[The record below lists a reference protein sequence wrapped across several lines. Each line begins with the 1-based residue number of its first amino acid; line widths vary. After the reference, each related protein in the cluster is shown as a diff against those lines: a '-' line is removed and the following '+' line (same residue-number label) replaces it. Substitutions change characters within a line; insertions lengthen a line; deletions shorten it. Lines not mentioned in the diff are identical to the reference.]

1 MDQKEKMKELIK
13 KKQGGGRSKQMETP
27 KKDRKNMRKGPKI
40 FNK

>member
-1 MDQKEKMKELIK
+1 MDQKKNERIDQ

-27 KKDRKNMRKGPKI
+27 KMIVKHEKRPKI